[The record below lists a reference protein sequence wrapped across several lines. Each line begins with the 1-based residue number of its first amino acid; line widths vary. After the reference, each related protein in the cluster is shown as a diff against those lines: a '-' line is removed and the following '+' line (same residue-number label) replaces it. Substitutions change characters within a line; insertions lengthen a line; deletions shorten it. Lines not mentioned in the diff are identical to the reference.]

1 MLLHQRRSW
10 CWMGQIYNSRNF
22 ICFYTAKL
30 ERKIAGLIYNSRN
43 FICFYTCDDLGVLA
57 AGSTIV
63 EILYAF
69 TPNSL
74 AELQAVQSTI
84 VEILYAFTPHLG
96 CGWKRCWS
104 TIVEILYAFTPY
116 NSTNQDG
123 HQSTIV
129 EILYAFTPYAC
140 KVSDYKWFDQI
151 IVRKIKN
158 DRASLS

>member
-1 MLLHQRRSW
+1 
-10 CWMGQIYNSRNF
+10 MGQIYNSRNF

-84 VEILYAFTPHLG
+84 VET
-96 CGWKRCWS
+96 
-104 TIVEILYAFTPY
+104 LYAFTPY

-140 KVSDYKWFDQI
+140 KVSDYK
-151 IVRKIKN
+151 
-158 DRASLS
+158 